1 MFAKA
6 NKHSR
11 FTHVGLRLWK
21 TPNDHQVLIV
31 HIDDHSIFARSGLKV
46 GMKIDRINKFVCDRN
61 NSNLDQI
68 YAILNDAIGE
78 LVIYTLSRHRFLQKK
93 RCHQLLN
100 QRKHRQCGVR
110 GK

>member
-46 GMKIDRINKFVCDRN
+46 GMKIDRINKLRPKQLEFG
-61 NSNLDQI
+61 SNLR
-68 YAILNDAIGE
+68 NSE
-78 LVIYTLSRHRFLQKK
+78 
-93 RCHQLLN
+93 
-100 QRKHRQCGVR
+100 
-110 GK
+110 